1 MTSDSAVLER
11 RGARAAASGL
21 RPWAAFLLVVALL
34 ALALVLS
41 LAVGARFVP
50 FDQVVLSLFGTG
62 DQNVLNIVGELRVTR
77 TVNAVICG
85 VALGAAGVL
94 MQALTRNP
102 IADPGMLGVNAGAA
116 FGVVAGMSVLGAIGV
131 GGAVWLALAGAAL
144 ASAVIFWFSGTRFAA
159 GSPVRLILAGVAF
172 SAMLAGSTQAI
183 VLTDEKV
190 LDAFRF
196 WRVGSLTARP
206 VDEVLPLIVFIV
218 VGVVL
223 ALCLGPALNA
233 MALGDD
239 SAISLGVRP
248 GPVRALVL
256 LAVTLLCG
264 TATAIAGPISFVGL
278 VIPHLLRRLVGP
290 DLRIVLPLS
299 LFAAPTMLLLADTIG
314 RVIGG
319 GGEVQV
325 GVVTAFIGG
334 PLLIAFISGRRR
346 GGLS

>member
-1 MTSDSAVLER
+1 MTPEEALAER
-11 RGARAAASGL
+11 RRPGAELRLSAAVWVV
-21 RPWAAFLLVVALL
+21 WAVVLLLF
-34 ALALVLS
+34 ALALS

-50 FDQVVLSLFGTG
+50 PGEVVLSLFGHG

-102 IADPGMLGVNAGAA
+102 IADPGMLGVSAGAS
-116 FGVVAGMSVLGAIGV
+116 FGVVAGMWVFGALGIG
-131 GGAVWLALAGAAL
+131 GTIWLALVGAAL

-159 GSPVRLILAGVAF
+159 GSPVRLVLAGVAF
-172 SAMLAGSTQAI
+172 SAILAGVSQAI
-183 VLTDEKV
+183 VLTDETV

-206 VDEVLPLIVFIV
+206 AEEALPLVGFIV

-223 ALCLGPALNA
+223 AVLLGPALNL

-239 SAISLGVRP
+239 SAIALGVRP
-248 GPVRALVL
+248 GLIRALVL
-256 LAVTLLCG
+256 VAVTLLCG
-264 TATAIAGPISFVGL
+264 TATALAGPISFVGL

-290 DLRIVLPLS
+290 DLRLVLPLS
-299 LFAAPTMLLLADTIG
+299 LFAAPAMLLLADTLG

-325 GVVTAFIGG
+325 GIVTALIGG
-334 PLLIAFISGRRR
+334 PLLIGFVVGRR
-346 GGLS
+346 GGKLS